1 MDQTNKAVRKHKWN
15 VSELYYLSFLFLKVR
30 NLNQI
35 SLLLDIPAEEV
46 DDMIEQL
53 NLFEIFEWES
63 FCEKEAYLLER

>member
-1 MDQTNKAVRKHKWN
+1 MDQTSKAVQRHRWN
-15 VSELYYLSFLFLKVR
+15 IFEIYHLSFLFLKVR

-63 FCEKEAYLLER
+63 FCEEEAYLLER